1 MPAWFWALLAIILL
15 VGIYVFYALGEFGIC
30 FNTLRHSET
39 YLNLDPT
46 VFDIFWE
53 CGKLHLLWPIGYLL

>member
-1 MPAWFWALLAIILL
+1 MPAWVYALIAFVLL
-15 VGIYVFYALGEFGIC
+15 VGIYVFFALGEFGIC

-46 VFDIFWE
+46 VGDIVWE
-53 CGKLHLLWPIGYLL
+53 CFKLHIIPFGFLF

>member
-1 MPAWFWALLAIILL
+1 MPAWIYALIAFVLL
-15 VGIYVFYALGEFGIC
+15 VGIYVFFALGEFGIC

-46 VFDIFWE
+46 VGDIIWE
-53 CGKLHLLWPIGYLL
+53 CTKLHLIPGGFLF